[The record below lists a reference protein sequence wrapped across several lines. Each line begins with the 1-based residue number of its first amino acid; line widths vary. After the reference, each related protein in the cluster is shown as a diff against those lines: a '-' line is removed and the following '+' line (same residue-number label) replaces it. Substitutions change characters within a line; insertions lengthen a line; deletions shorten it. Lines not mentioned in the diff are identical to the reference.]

1 VRTVGSV
8 GSGLGQFRW
17 PRGLDMDSDGNLIV
31 CEFGNNR
38 VQLID
43 KETGRGL
50 KTWGTG
56 GHEPGQLAYPWATA
70 VDKRDRVVA
79 VDAGNNRLQVFEF

>member
-1 VRTVGSV
+1 
-8 GSGLGQFRW
+8 
-17 PRGLDMDSDGNLIV
+17 MDSDGNLIV

-43 KETGRGL
+43 KKTGRGL